1 MINFIIKTKINNIK
15 LSFFI
20 ESLKHFDIFV
30 LWNLKKQKKNLS
42 ALGAI

>member
-1 MINFIIKTKINNIK
+1 MVNFIIKTKIIDNK